1 MRRPRSYPPAHPLA
15 LSTGLLL
22 RRRALGT
29 DSIYRV
35 RTATGPIVEVEVVEA
50 PGMKPG
56 ARIELCIAAARA
68 LERLR
73 SISAIP
79 GRESGAT
86 VHTIA
91 HPAA

>member
-1 MRRPRSYPPAHPLA
+1 MLRPRPYPPAYPLA
-15 LSTGLLL
+15 PSTGLLL
-22 RRRALGT
+22 PPRALASVAT
-29 DSIYRV
+29 CRV
-35 RTATGPIVEVEVVEA
+35 GTATRPVVEVEGAEA
-50 PGMKPG
+50 PGMRPG

-73 SISAIP
+73 SISAMT

-86 VHTIA
+86 VRTIA